1 MKIFLNG
8 KIIKKE
14 NLSEIFEP
22 GFLFG
27 WGTFE
32 VLRAY
37 DGNIPFLDLHTRRLN
52 ESLKFLR
59 LDEVKCNFEN
69 EIKNLLKINNLKD
82 AYIRLTAYKKRE
94 NTGLIIYVDKFGYYP
109 KEAYKKGFRTII
121 SPYKRNT
128 KSSFY
133 KIKSLSYLENRLSW
147 YHAQK
152 QNKDEALI
160 LNEENFLV
168 GGSRSNLFLVK
179 DGLVFAPK
187 SCDGVFLGITR
198 NIVIELLKDLRIKYK
213 EKRLTKKDLFSC
225 DEAFLTSSL
234 LEVMPLVECEDK
246 KIKKGYVG
254 NITLKILECYRERC
268 FKKT

>member
-8 KIIKKE
+8 KIVKKE

-32 VLRAY
+32 TLRAY
-37 DGNIPFLDLHTRRLN
+37 NKNIPFLDLHISRLN
-52 ESLKFLR
+52 DSLKFLG
-59 LDEVKCNFEN
+59 LDEVRIDFKN

-94 NTGLIIYVDKFGYYP
+94 NTGLIIYVDKFGYYS
-109 KEAYKKGFRTII
+109 KETYKRGFCAII
-121 SPYKRNT
+121 SPYKRN
-128 KSSFY
+128 KNSPFY

-147 YHAQK
+147 YQAQR

-160 LNEENFLV
+160 LSEDNFLV
-168 GGSRSNLFLVK
+168 GGSRSNLFLIK
-179 DGLVFAPK
+179 DGVIFGPRV
-187 SCDGVFLGITR
+187 STGVFLGITR
-198 NIVIELLKDLRIKYK
+198 NIVIKLLKDLKIEYK
-213 EKRLTKKDLFSC
+213 EKALTKKDLFSC

-234 LEVMPLVECEDK
+234 LEIMPLVECEGK
-246 KIKKGYVG
+246 KIKNGSVG
-254 NITLKILECYRERC
+254 NITLKILDCYRELC
-268 FKKT
+268 SKKT